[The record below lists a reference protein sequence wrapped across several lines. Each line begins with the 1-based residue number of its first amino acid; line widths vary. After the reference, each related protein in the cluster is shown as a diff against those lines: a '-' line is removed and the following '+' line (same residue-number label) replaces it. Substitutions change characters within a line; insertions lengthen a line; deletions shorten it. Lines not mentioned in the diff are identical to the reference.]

1 MSILE
6 YFRRDPTH
14 DWPERVPVPLVYD
27 LARRELNGIPTGAP
41 ADRLR
46 QLGRP
51 GNRRPSWI
59 GIFGYPRLGIQV
71 HLHVGGVQSV
81 TCVFRAKVGD
91 TEVDEHPEFRPC
103 EIELLLGSGERVRIT
118 PRTTRD
124 EIERRLGP
132 LTRDRS
138 EPAFAVL
145 SIVVD
150 GVPLTFEIG
159 SDDRLRILDIEPDD
173 PVQP

>member
-14 DWPERVPVPLVYD
+14 AWPEVRPVPLVYD
-27 LARRELNGIPTGAP
+27 LARRELNGIPLGAP
-41 ADRLR
+41 TDRLR

-59 GIFGYPRLGIQV
+59 GIFGFPRLGIQV
-71 HLHVGGVQSV
+71 HLGVGRVRSV
-81 TCVFRAKVGD
+81 SCVFQAKLAD
-91 TEVDEHPEFRPC
+91 TEVADHPDFWPC
-103 EIELLLGSGERVRIT
+103 KIELRSGGGERVPIT
-118 PRTTRD
+118 ADTGRE

-138 EPAFAVL
+138 EPAFSVL
-145 SIVVD
+145 GVEVD
-150 GVPLTFEIG
+150 GVWLSFELG